1 MSIIYSE
8 INKVISNERLEM
20 FSLLVGTTV
29 AVVMLVIF
37 LIRWSSI
44 LDNEVKRRTKELE
57 TANEQLSLSNE
68 KLNLR
73 DKAQKEFINV
83 AAHELRTPIQPII
96 SLSDILLHKI
106 TDGESRELIDA
117 IFKSAK
123 RLQRLSQ
130 DILDITRIESGLLGL
145 SKERFDLTEVISN
158 TVDEYRNQVKN
169 SNKNLRLVY
178 GFVKKEEGNVAKQ
191 GEAGEGEEQERLHDD
206 NNTNKKLPI

>member
-1 MSIIYSE
+1 
-8 INKVISNERLEM
+8 M
-20 FSLLVGTTV
+20 FSLLVGTT
-29 AVVMLVIF
+29 AAIAMLVIF

-106 TDGESRELIDA
+106 TDGESRELIGA
-117 IFKSAK
+117 IYKSAK
-123 RLQRLSQ
+123 RMQRQ
-130 DILDITRIESGLLGL
+130 SGYCQRKGQW
-145 SKERFDLTEVISN
+145 SR
-158 TVDEYRNQVKN
+158 YR
-169 SNKNLRLVY
+169 S
-178 GFVKKEEGNVAKQ
+178 
-191 GEAGEGEEQERLHDD
+191 
-206 NNTNKKLPI
+206 